1 MQKYNV
7 NIQEGK
13 IGENGLASV
22 AGWVKCYLAN
32 PVTREYMGSTME
44 YVMFD
49 VSLSEGAYLDEPQLP
64 VKASQAVR
72 RTEDGTAWEIVD
84 DYRGMEAFNTQ
95 TRESVTI
102 NFIGPLPE
110 ILTMHKPTSEFDRW
124 DGHRGVEDKEAARK
138 ARIDAVRKHKAALSE
153 EAETRIAQL
162 ERKVRLE
169 LASDEEK
176 ELLKAW
182 EIYTIK
188 LDDINPE
195 ITTDIKLPEKPE

>member
-1 MQKYNV
+1 
-7 NIQEGK
+7 
-13 IGENGLASV
+13 
-22 AGWVKCYLAN
+22 
-32 PVTREYMGSTME
+32 
-44 YVMFD
+44 
-49 VSLSEGAYLDEPQLP
+49 
-64 VKASQAVR
+64 
-72 RTEDGTAWEIVD
+72 
-84 DYRGMEAFNTQ
+84 
-95 TRESVTI
+95 
-102 NFIGPLPE
+102 
-110 ILTMHKPTSEFDRW
+110 MHKPTSEFDRW
-124 DGHRGVEDKEAARK
+124 DGHRWVEDKEAARK